1 MVIKQKFILLRDT
14 KNVLSIPASEIKA
27 ALIPDATRNI
37 YMLLKLSENRINHFS
52 KERIL
57 RQLSD
62 LSERKKIHV
71 VKLPDYI
78 LPISYNKPTNSI
90 IININSFSTD
100 DVSGIEVRNLY
111 ASMVYGITFADLV
124 NKKVNVSEKFAVPI
138 INFLL
143 SVFVRLFGKTY
154 GLLGVYATEINK
166 LKFLLSCYILTSFF
180 GTSGKES
187 FSKAGNIASYNYK
200 EIETELSKYNF
211 SNIDDFIVSLSD
223 LKVMPGI
230 NKYSFT
236 DRILKLLSINFIPAL
251 EDAARFIAILT
262 TSNVGGS
269 NLIPTF
275 LYTYNDVEF
284 NRILTISKNIF
295 K

>member
-1 MVIKQKFILLRDT
+1 MIIKQKFDLLKGT
-14 KNVLSIPASEIKA
+14 KNVLSMPASEIKA
-27 ALIPDATRNI
+27 ALVPDAIRNI

-62 LSERKKIHV
+62 LSERKRINV

-90 IININSFSTD
+90 IININSFATD
-100 DVSGIEVRNLY
+100 DVSGIEIRNLY
-111 ASMVYGITFADLV
+111 ACMVYGITFSELV
-124 NKKVNVSEKFAVPI
+124 SKRTNVSDKFSVPI

-180 GTSGKES
+180 GISGKPS
-187 FSKAGNIASYNYK
+187 YLKAGNIASYNYK
-200 EIETELSKYNF
+200 EIELELGKYDF
-211 SNIDDFIVSLSD
+211 SNIDNFISALSD

-251 EDAARFIAILT
+251 EDLSRFIAILT

-275 LYTYNDVEF
+275 LYTYNDEEF
-284 NRILTISKNIF
+284 NRIITISKSIF